1 MKNKCQVHIQF
12 NAAIQSKREM
22 LNGEAYIVYPVI
34 MMTEG
39 VHAGSGGPTL
49 YTSQELA
56 EYHWT
61 WNGMPVSIN
70 HPQDDNGSP
79 ISCNDPTVYNTQVV
93 GKIFNTVFEDN
104 KLKAEAWLK
113 ETVLNALGADVIK
126 ALESGNNLEV
136 STGLFCDAQEVSGD
150 WNGETYNAVAT
161 NIRPDHLALLP
172 GGVGACSWKDGCGIR
187 ANKGE
192 GMEKESLKYFQVNE
206 DTTKFTFLDN
216 MDLDYTQLIDSAY
229 GLVDSMDDDQ
239 YTYYLRK
246 MYPEFMVYTVR
257 PRRGS
262 TGAKTY
268 KRNYTVDNAGKV
280 SFNGDP
286 VEVVIKESIETVNNK
301 ATKQTKQKQNKEE
314 GMAKTMQECCPKK
327 VDELIKHN
335 ENFTDDDR
343 DVLLAMTEDAFAMV
357 INKAKPIENKEKEP
371 ERVNN
376 QEPEKPETNK
386 EKEPEK
392 EEKKMTFDEIL
403 ANADPEVA
411 ESIRNG
417 HRIFQERKRDL
428 VQKIVA
434 HESNKFTEDELKAF
448 PYDHLEKLA
457 SFIPEKKGA
466 NYVGNAGV
474 HVPVDNGEDAADGV
488 LPDMDFDFTA
498 TDK

>member
-1 MKNKCQVHIQF
+1 
-12 NAAIQSKREM
+12 M

-79 ISCNDPTVYNTQVV
+79 ISCNDPQVYNTQVV

-104 KLKAEAWLK
+104 KLKAEAWLE

-187 ANKGE
+187 ANKGD
-192 GMEKESLKYFQVNE
+192 GMEKESLKYFQLNE
-206 DTTKFTFLDN
+206 DTIKFKFLDN
-216 MDLDYTQLIDSAY
+216 MDIDYTQLIDSAY

-239 YTYYLRK
+239 YSYYLRK
-246 MYPEFMVYTVR
+246 MYPDFMVYTVR
-257 PRRGS
+257 PRRGNS

-301 ATKQTKQKQNKEE
+301 VKKQTQNKEE

-327 VDELIKHN
+327 VDELIKNN

-343 DVLLAMTEDAFAMV
+343 EVLLAMTEDAFAMV
-357 INKAKPIENKEKEP
+357 INKAKPIEKEKVNDQKP
-371 ERVNN
+371 EK
-376 QEPEKPETNK
+376 KPETNK
-386 EKEPEK
+386 ETKKTEEKET
-392 EEKKMTFDEIL
+392 EEKKMTFDELL

-417 HRIFQERKRDL
+417 HRIFQERKNEL
-428 VQKIVA
+428 VQRIFA
-434 HESNKFTEDELKAF
+434 HESNQFTEDELKVF
-448 PYDHLEKLA
+448 SYDHLEKLA

-474 HVPVDNGEDAADGV
+474 HVPVDHGDDGSDGV

-498 TDK
+498 TEK

>member
-1 MKNKCQVHIQF
+1 
-12 NAAIQSKREM
+12 M

-56 EYHWT
+56 EYYWT

-70 HPQDDNGSP
+70 HPQDVDGSP
-79 ISCNDPTVYNTQVV
+79 ISCNDPQVYNTQVV

-113 ETVLNALGADVIK
+113 ETVLNTLGTEVIK

-136 STGLFCDAQEVSGD
+136 STGLFCDAEEVSGD

-192 GMEKESLKYFQVNE
+192 DMKKESLKYFQKNE
-206 DTTKFTFLDN
+206 DTKQFKFLDN
-216 MDLDYTQLIDSAY
+216 ADFDYTQLIDSAY

-239 YTYYLRK
+239 YSYYLRK
-246 MYPEFMVYTVR
+246 MYPDFMVYTVR
-257 PRRGS
+257 PRRGGS

-268 KRNYTVDNAGKV
+268 KRNYSVDNAGKI
-280 SFNGDP
+280 SFSGDP
-286 VEVVIKESIETVNNK
+286 VEVVIKETIETVNNK
-301 ATKQTKQKQNKEE
+301 GNKTTNQNKEE

-327 VDELIKHN
+327 VDELINNN

-343 DVLLAMTEDAFAMV
+343 EVLLAMTEDAFAMV
-357 INKAKPIENKEKEP
+357 VNKAKPIENKETNKKE
-371 ERVNN
+371 EEVK
-376 QEPEKPETNK
+376 ETEEKKPETNEQEIEEVK
-386 EKEPEK
+386 ET
-392 EEKKMTFDEIL
+392 KKMSFDELL

-417 HRIFQERKRDL
+417 HRIFQENKKKL
-428 VQKIVA
+428 VQEILA
-434 HESNKFTEDELKAF
+434 HESNSFTEDELKVF

-466 NYVGNAGV
+466 NYVGNAGSYP
-474 HVPVDNGEDAADGV
+474 HIVDNDDASEGV
-488 LPDMDFDFTA
+488 LPDMDFDFA
-498 TDK
+498 AKD

>member
-1 MKNKCQVHIQF
+1 
-12 NAAIQSKREM
+12 M

-61 WNGMPVSIN
+61 WNGVPVSIN
-70 HPQDDNGSP
+70 HPQDNDGSP
-79 ISCNDPTVYNTQVV
+79 ISCNDPQVYNQQVV
-93 GKIFNTVFEDN
+93 GTIFNTVFEDN

-113 ETVLNALGADVIK
+113 ESVLNSLGADVVR
-126 ALESGNNLEV
+126 ALESGGNLEV
-136 STGLFCDAQEVSGD
+136 STGLFCDAENASGN
-150 WNGETYNAVAT
+150 WNGETYAAVAT

-187 ANKGE
+187 ANKGGE
-192 GMEKESLKYFQVNE
+192 MEKESLKYFQTNE
-206 DTTKFTFLDN
+206 DISKFTFLDN
-216 MDLDYTQLIDSAY
+216 MDMDYTQLIDSAY

-280 SFNGDP
+280 TFNGDP
-286 VEVVIKESIETVNNK
+286 VEVVIKETIETIANK
-301 ATKQTKQKQNKEE
+301 KQNKEE
-314 GMAKTMQECCPKK
+314 GMPKTMEECCPKK
-327 VDELIKHN
+327 VDELIKNN
-335 ENFTDDDR
+335 ENFTDEDR

-357 INKAKPIENKEKEP
+357 INKAKPIENKEEEETEK
-371 ERVNN
+371 VNT
-376 QEPEKPETNK
+376 QKPETNE
-386 EKEPEK
+386 EKK
-392 EEKKMTFDEIL
+392 EEKKMTFDELL

-417 HRIFQERKRDL
+417 HRMFQENKSKL
-428 VQKIVA
+428 VQKIIA
-434 HESNKFTEDELKAF
+434 HESNAFTEDELKEF
-448 PYDHLEKLA
+448 SFDHLEKLA
-457 SFIPEKKGA
+457 SFIPEKKGT
-466 NYVGNAGV
+466 NYVGNAGT
-474 HVPVDNGEDAADGV
+474 HYQVPVDNDNMEDAV

-498 TDK
+498 KE